1 MFSQRILVEQDTG
14 FQSLPGEFFGN
25 ALLSDV
31 IEVVKN
37 DVFLLTTL
45 HNLVSLAQM
54 LCVRAQNTMCFQ
66 LVYHFINFGEK

>member
-54 LCVRAQNTMCFQ
+54 LYIQARGATSFQ